1 MSILRRL
8 FRRGADAAAAQ
19 ALVTRLS
26 QYSIEAEPL
35 SADAFRDL
43 VESNSAGR
51 NVRIVAAVN
60 VAEPGVDLALIT
72 RIAGP
77 GAAHSGQLQAVGAHL
92 LMARDALSSAWP
104 ERWTA
109 ALRAMPSSS
118 ERDLG
123 AVRDFHWAPSD
134 ASDADATAAAL
145 RLSKLDPVH
154 RRVLGLLRGGS
165 GQFEIVP
172 SASQVRIAVHQYG
185 QDLPDPTA
193 LEALISV
200 ARALRDAE

>member
-1 MSILRRL
+1 M
-8 FRRGADAAAAQ
+8 
-19 ALVTRLS
+19 TRLS

-35 SADAFRDL
+35 SADAFREL
-43 VESNSAGR
+43 VESNPAGR

-92 LMARDALSSAWP
+92 LMARDALSPAWP

-123 AVRDFHWAPSD
+123 AVRDFHWTPSD
-134 ASDADATAAAL
+134 ASDADAAIAAE
-145 RLSKLDPVH
+145 RLSKLDGVH
-154 RRVLGLLRGGS
+154 RRVLGLLRGGGS

-200 ARALRDAE
+200 APALRDAE